1 MPVSAD
7 QLYEWERLAH
17 EALDMAY
24 VQKMAKAILALV
36 AEVHELDKWIDAVKE
51 GQ

>member
-7 QLYEWERLAH
+7 RLDEWERLAH
-17 EALDMAY
+17 EAPDIPY
-24 VQKMAKAILALV
+24 VQELAQVILALV
-36 AEVHELDKWIDAVKE
+36 AEVRELDKWIDAVKE